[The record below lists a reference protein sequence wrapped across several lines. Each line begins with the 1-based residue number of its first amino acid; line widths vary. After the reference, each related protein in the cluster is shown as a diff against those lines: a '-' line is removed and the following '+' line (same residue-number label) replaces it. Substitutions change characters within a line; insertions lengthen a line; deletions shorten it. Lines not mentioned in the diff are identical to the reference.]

1 MTQPATGPADAA
13 SVKAQGT
20 ITGDRLDEFV
30 EAVVEAVNAQVRRW
44 PVALAGDLGDPDVEP
59 PAAWPANITLGANML
74 ATRLVRRR
82 NSPTGV
88 ETFAEAGPV
97 YVSRTDPDVA
107 QLLEIGNY
115 SRPEVG

>member
-1 MTQPATGPADAA
+1 MTQPDTGPADAA

-20 ITGDRLDEFV
+20 IAGDRLDTYV
-30 EAVVEAVNAQVRRW
+30 EAVVDAVNAQVRGW
-44 PVALAGDLGDPDVEP
+44 PIALRGDLGDPDVPVLE
-59 PAAWPANITLGANML
+59 WPANITLGANML

-115 SRPEVG
+115 ARPEVG